1 MDRTLTWSWDCLEAG
16 DFYAQIRDWRER
28 ITGTMMSDEWAGV
41 WYIVSLRQGF
51 EKIVTVNVIQVDIL
65 SAIAAAHHMINGAG
79 ILNAH
84 FGGSRSRLDPFPFP
98 WGDKGYVPSAMQ
110 AADAVNR
117 KPEDRNPKSEV
128 GGQD

>member
-1 MDRTLTWSWDCLEAG
+1 MAP
-16 DFYAQIRDWRER
+16 
-28 ITGTMMSDEWAGV
+28 
-41 WYIVSLRQGF
+41 
-51 EKIVTVNVIQVDIL
+51 
-65 SAIAAAHHMINGAG
+65 AHHVVDGAG

-84 FGGSRSRLDPFPFP
+84 FGGSRSRLDPFLGNSFQQLNRAFDLGFKPLP

-110 AADAVNR
+110 AADAVNP